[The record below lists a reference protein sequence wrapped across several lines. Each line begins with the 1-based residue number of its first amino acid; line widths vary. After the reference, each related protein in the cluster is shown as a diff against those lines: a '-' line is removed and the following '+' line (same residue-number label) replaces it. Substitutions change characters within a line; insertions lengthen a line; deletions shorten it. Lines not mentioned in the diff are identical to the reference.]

1 VLAPGQAEVEEE
13 LAQPLELDQVRVV
26 LALVLEVRGGGGG
39 RGLTL
44 VGFHIN
50 VDLPVLEGNV
60 LRTLQVEV
68 QDQRLLDPH
77 V

>member
-13 LAQPLELDQVRVV
+13 FAQPLELDQVRLVLALV
-26 LALVLEVRGGGGG
+26 LALVLEARGGGD

-44 VGFHIN
+44 VGFPID
-50 VDLPVLEGNV
+50 VDLPVLEGTV

-68 QDQRLLDPH
+68 
-77 V
+77 